1 MPLVPS
7 EHHFDD
13 PEYVRAWTDGINK
26 RRSTRLLVFAQIADV
41 LATWPARTSR
51 VLELGSGPGMLAE
64 QLLQHVDTIDEHT
77 LFDFSEPMH
86 ELARERLAPF
96 ASRTVHVVGSFLD
109 DDWINAVSPPY
120 DAIVSLQAV
129 HELRDAT
136 LIPGLYRDVHRL
148 LAPGGALLIGDLI
161 NRDGD
166 YQGHRLTPDEH
177 LHALS
182 STGFDDTKV
191 LSVYDDLALVR
202 ATARRSQAR
211 GSPASQRL

>member
-1 MPLVPS
+1 MPIVPS

-13 PEYVRAWTDGINK
+13 PAYVRAWTDGINE
-26 RRSTRLLVFAQIADV
+26 RRPTRLQVFAQIAEA
-41 LATWPARTSR
+41 LATQPAPVSR

-64 QLLQHVDTIDEHT
+64 HLLQHVDTIDEYT

-109 DDWINAVSPPY
+109 DQWINTVSPPY
-120 DAIVSLQAV
+120 DAVVSLQAV

-136 LIPGLYRDVHRL
+136 LIPGLYREAHRL
-148 LAPGGALLIGDLI
+148 LAPGGPLIVGDLI

-166 YQGHRLTPDEH
+166 YQGHRLTPEQHVD
-177 LHALS
+177 ALS
-182 STGFDDTKV
+182 WARFDDARV
-191 LSVYDDLALVR
+191 LAVYDDLGLIR
-202 ATARRSQAR
+202 ANARRS
-211 GSPASQRL
+211 